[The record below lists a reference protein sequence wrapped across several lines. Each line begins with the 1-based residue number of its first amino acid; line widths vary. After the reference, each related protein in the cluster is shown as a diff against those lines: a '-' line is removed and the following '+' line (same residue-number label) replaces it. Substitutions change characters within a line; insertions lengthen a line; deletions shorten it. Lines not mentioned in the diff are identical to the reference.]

1 MGDAY
6 WKYNGN
12 ELDYV
17 KFFLESGGDFV
28 FRLEEVF
35 APAIGNKYAIAVNS
49 GTSALHAA
57 LVACD
62 VSGGEVL
69 MPALCPAM
77 VAFAVIHAGA
87 TPVFCDVDAETHHIH
102 VDDEVNSKISERT
115 KAILGVSLHGLPI
128 DWQDFPV
135 KENGR
140 RIYLIDDCAQALGA
154 KGIGKA
160 DITCFSFEDKKH
172 ITSGSE
178 GGMITT
184 NNAELAMRARKFAGL
199 GYKHMTADAGR
210 TSLAQSTYQDPSYER
225 FDTIGL
231 NYRMSQIQAA
241 VGLGQ
246 LERLDHIV
254 ARRRAVKLLFEKYCK
269 PEVLYPRGDLLHSYY
284 TIPMAQN
291 KIPWKDFYNRFVEM
305 GGDGFYAM
313 PQLPYR
319 EPALDKYYAKAHHC
333 VDDFENKTNIIPD
346 WHFQCPIAENLQKRL
361 MLFKTNYRN
370 LGDAERQA
378 EILAKLIGEL

>member
-1 MGDAY
+1 VQGNPY
-6 WKYNGN
+6 GKYNGN
-12 ELDYV
+12 ELKYV
-17 KFFLESGGDFV
+17 HEFLTDGGDFV
-28 FRLEEVF
+28 NQFEDAFR
-35 APAIGNKYAIAVNS
+35 NKIDQTFAIAVNS

-87 TPVFCDVDAETHHIH
+87 TPVFCDVDPETHHIS
-102 VDDEVNSKISERT
+102 VQKICEKLNHKT
-115 KAILGVSLHGLPI
+115 KAVLGVSLHGLPI
-128 DWQDFPV
+128 DWEPIHARSGSVLRQF
-135 KENGR
+135 
-140 RIYLIDDCAQALGA
+140 YSIDDCAQALGA

-184 NNAELAMRARKFAGL
+184 NNEELAMRARKFAGL

-246 LERLDHIV
+246 LERLDHKV
-254 ARRRAVKLLFEKYCK
+254 EMRRAIARMWCKVLGPLFE
-269 PEVLYPRGDLLHSYY
+269 LRYPQHSYY
-284 TIPMAQN
+284 TFPIDSKYWDVMN
-291 KIPWKDFYNRFVEM
+291 PWKDFYNSFIER

-313 PQLPYR
+313 PQVPYK
-319 EPALDKYYAKAHHC
+319 EPALKDITITIH
-333 VDDFENKTNIIPD
+333 
-346 WHFQCPIAENLQKRL
+346 CPIAEELQKTL
-361 MLFKTNYRN
+361 MLFKTNYRD
-370 LGDAERQA
+370 LGEAERQA
-378 EILAKLIGEL
+378 EILAKLIAEL

>member
-1 MGDAY
+1 MQGNPFG
-6 WKYNGN
+6 KYNGN
-12 ELDYV
+12 ELRYV
-17 KFFLESGGDFV
+17 TEFLENGGDFV
-28 FRLEEVF
+28 NRLETAF
-35 APAIGNKYAIAVNS
+35 SAKIGNEFAVAVNS
-49 GTSALHAA
+49 GTSALHGA
-57 LVACD
+57 LVACN
-62 VSGGEVL
+62 VKGGEVL

-87 TPVFCDVDAETHHIH
+87 TPIFCDVDPETHHVSLNDHPIT
-102 VDDEVNSKISERT
+102 ERT

-128 DWQDFPV
+128 DWSKLAGGALEHYDV
-135 KENGR
+135 WT
-140 RIYLIDDCAQALGA
+140 IDDCAQALGA

-184 NNAELAMRARKFAGL
+184 NNPELATRARKFCGL
-199 GYKHMTADAGR
+199 GYKHMTAEAGR

-254 ARRRAVKLLFEKYCK
+254 ARRRACAQFYDLALNDRDDPYIK
-269 PEVLYPRGDLLHSYY
+269 PEHSYY
-284 TIPMAQN
+284 TYPIAFQHL
-291 KIPWKDFYNRFVEM
+291 PWKDLYNRFIEL

-313 PQLPYR
+313 PQVPYR
-319 EPALDKYYAKAHHC
+319 EPALAHIKKGML
-333 VDDFENKTNIIPD
+333 EI
-346 WHFQCPIAENLQKRL
+346 CPVAENFQEKL
-361 MLFKTNYRN
+361 MLFKTNYRD
-370 LGDAERQA
+370 LGEAERQA
-378 EILAKLIGEL
+378 EILAKLISEL

>member
-6 WKYNGN
+6 GKYNGN

-49 GTSALHAA
+49 GTSALHSA

-62 VSGGEVL
+62 VRGGEVL

-87 TPVFCDVDAETHHIH
+87 TPVFCDVDADTHHISI
-102 VDDEVNSKISERT
+102 DEIEHKFTGNT
-115 KAILGVSLHGLPI
+115 KAVLGVSLHGLPI
-128 DWQDFPV
+128 NWEPIKNSLVEEDILF
-135 KENGR
+135 
-140 RIYLIDDCAQALGA
+140 IDDCAQALGA

-184 NNAELAMRARKFAGL
+184 NNAELAIRARKFAGL
-199 GYKHMTADAGR
+199 GYKHMTAKAGR
-210 TSLAQSTYQDPSYER
+210 TSLAQATYQDPSYER

-254 ARRRAVKLLFEKYCK
+254 ARRRAAARMFNDVW
-269 PEVLYPRGDLLHSYY
+269 EVRWTKNDDTNSWY
-284 TIPMAQN
+284 TFPTN
-291 KIPWKDFYNRFVEM
+291 NDDNWYVGYNWKDFYNRFTEA

-313 PQLPYR
+313 PKIPYK
-319 EPALDKYYAKAHHC
+319 EPAILDWWFGTGQGEFPK
-333 VDDFENKTNIIPD
+333 
-346 WHFQCPIAENLQKRL
+346 CPIAEDLQKRL

-370 LGDAERQA
+370 LGDAEKQA

>member
-1 MGDAY
+1 MQGNPFG
-6 WKYNGN
+6 KYNGN
-12 ELDYV
+12 ELKYAHE
-17 KFFLESGGDFV
+17 FLTEGGDFV
-28 FRLEEVF
+28 SRFEDAFR
-35 APAIGNKYAIAVNS
+35 NKIDQTFAIAVNS

-62 VSGGEVL
+62 VRGGEVL

-87 TPVFCDVDAETHHIH
+87 TPVFCDVDPETHHI
-102 VDDEVNSKISERT
+102 DYTECLNKWSQRT

-128 DWQDFPV
+128 DWSNWKAEGTV
-135 KENGR
+135 WKS
-140 RIYLIDDCAQALGA
+140 IYLIDDCAQALGA

-184 NNAELAMRARKFAGL
+184 NNPELAMRARKFAGL

-254 ARRRAVKLLFEKYCK
+254 ARRKAVANIFDGVIAGHHIFPEFHSMYTYAYKYEFDDRK
-269 PEVLYPRGDLLHSYY
+269 Y
-284 TIPMAQN
+284 
-291 KIPWKDFYNRFVEM
+291 FYIRFIEM

-313 PQLPYR
+313 PQVPYK
-319 EPALDKYYAKAHHC
+319 EPALKDITVH
-333 VDDFENKTNIIPD
+333 
-346 WHFQCPIAENLQKRL
+346 CPIAEDLQKKL
-361 MLFKTNYRN
+361 MLFKTNYRD
-370 LGDAERQA
+370 LGEAERQA

>member
-1 MGDAY
+1 MSNPYG
-6 WKYNGN
+6 KYNGN
-12 ELDYV
+12 ELEYVSRLLSGTVEHDYV
-17 KFFLESGGDFV
+17 RELEGLFSG
-28 FRLEEVF
+28 R
-35 APAIGNKYAIAVNS
+35 IGNQYAIAVNS

-87 TPVFCDVDAETHHIH
+87 TPVFCDVDHETHHISH
-102 VDDEVNSKISERT
+102 SEVHKKIT
-115 KAILGVSLHGLPI
+115 KKTRVILGVSLHGLPMN
-128 DWQDFPV
+128 WAPFQDIEGV
-135 KENGR
+135 
-140 RIYLIDDCAQALGA
+140 LLLDDCAQALGA

-160 DITCFSFEDKKH
+160 HITCFSFEDKKH

-184 NNAELAMRARKFAGL
+184 NNDALAIRARKCAGL

-210 TSLAQSTYQDPSYER
+210 TSLAQATYQDPSYER

-246 LERLDHIV
+246 MERLDHIV
-254 ARRRAVKLLFEKYCK
+254 ARRRAVANIMSQPLMMIEH
-269 PEVLYPRGDLLHSYY
+269 PASSYY
-284 TIPMAQN
+284 TLPYYFDGVPGAIGLAGLISEKRIQ
-291 KIPWKDFYNRFVEM
+291 WKEFYNRFIEK

-313 PQLPYR
+313 PQLPYN
-319 EPALDKYYAKAHHC
+319 EPAL
-333 VDDFENKTNIIPD
+333 FNKGADGIGIGNGPI
-346 WHFQCPIAENLQKRL
+346 HCPIAEDLQKRL

-370 LGDAERQA
+370 LGDAEKQA

>member
-1 MGDAY
+1 VQGNPY
-6 WKYNGN
+6 GKYNGN
-12 ELDYV
+12 ELKYV
-17 KFFLESGGDFV
+17 HEFLTEGGDFV
-28 FRLEEVF
+28 NRFEDAFR
-35 APAIGNKYAIAVNS
+35 NKIDQTFAIAVNS

-62 VSGGEVL
+62 VKGGEVL

-87 TPVFCDVDAETHHIH
+87 APIFCDVDPDTHHISWTSIN
-102 VDDEVNSKISERT
+102 DKSFVNV

-128 DWQDFPV
+128 DWSIIKDVAATMKWFT
-135 KENGR
+135 
-140 RIYLIDDCAQALGA
+140 IDDCAQALGA

-184 NNAELAMRARKFAGL
+184 NNPELAMRARKFAGL
-199 GYKHMTADAGR
+199 GYKHMTAEAGR

-254 ARRRAVKLLFEKYCK
+254 ARRRAVVSMFLGR
-269 PEVLYPRGDLLHSYY
+269 EVKSKDSCY
-284 TIPMAQN
+284 TLPIKCTVDWKQTYN
-291 KIPWKDFYNRFVEM
+291 KFVEL

-313 PQLPYR
+313 PQVPYK
-319 EPALDKYYAKAHHC
+319 EPVLKDITVH
-333 VDDFENKTNIIPD
+333 
-346 WHFQCPIAENLQKRL
+346 CPIAEDLQKKL
-361 MLFKTNYRN
+361 MLIKTNYRD
-370 LGDAERQA
+370 LGEARRQA
-378 EILAKLIGEL
+378 EIFHNLLSKWS

>member
-1 MGDAY
+1 MGDPY
-6 WKYNGN
+6 GKYNGN
-12 ELDYV
+12 ELQNV
-17 KFFLESGGDFV
+17 EGFLSQGGDFV
-28 FRLEEVF
+28 RMLETGF
-35 APAIGNKYAIAVNS
+35 GDKIGNKYAIAVNS

-62 VSGGEVL
+62 VKDGEVL

-87 TPVFCDVDAETHHIH
+87 TPVFCDVDANTHHISI
-102 VDDEVNSKISERT
+102 DEIRKHRSPKTR
-115 KAILGVSLHGLPI
+115 AILGVSLHGLPI
-128 DWQDFPV
+128 DWTPIQSEF
-135 KENGR
+135 
-140 RIYLIDDCAQALGA
+140 IYLTIDDCAQALGA

-184 NNAELAMRARKFAGL
+184 DNDALAIRARKFAGL

-254 ARRRAVKLLFEKYCK
+254 ARRRACASIIGEAIAGAYRKKDKIFRDQRMPNC
-269 PEVLYPRGDLLHSYY
+269 SWY
-284 TIPMAQN
+284 TLPMMLN
-291 KIPWKDFYNRFVEM
+291 HDWKCFYNHFTEI

-313 PQLPYR
+313 PQLPYN
-319 EPALDKYYAKAHHC
+319 EPALKDKFWDVLPFKKYS
-333 VDDFENKTNIIPD
+333 
-346 WHFQCPIAENLQKRL
+346 CPVAENLQKRL

-370 LGDAERQA
+370 LGNAERQA

>member
-1 MGDAY
+1 MQGNPY
-6 WKYNGN
+6 GKYNGN
-12 ELDYV
+12 ELKYV
-17 KFFLESGGDFV
+17 HEFLTEGGDFV
-28 FRLEEVF
+28 NRFEDAFR
-35 APAIGNKYAIAVNS
+35 NKIDQTFAIAVNS

-62 VSGGEVL
+62 VRGGEVL

-87 TPVFCDVDAETHHIH
+87 TPVFCDVDQETHHISCDQA
-102 VDDEVNSKISERT
+102 VRNLSTRT

-128 DWQDFPV
+128 NWDILPQSDDWF
-135 KENGR
+135 
-140 RIYLIDDCAQALGA
+140 LIDDCAQALGA

-184 NNAELAMRARKFAGL
+184 NNPELAMRARKFAGL
-199 GYKHMTADAGR
+199 GYKHMTAEAGR
-210 TSLAQSTYQDPSYER
+210 TSLAQSTYQDPSYKR

-254 ARRRAVKLLFEKYCK
+254 ARRRACAEIISRPLWGLTEEK
-269 PEVLYPRGDLLHSYY
+269 HSYY
-284 TIPMAQN
+284 TYPYYYNEIPEGRVAKN
-291 KIPWKDFYNRFVEM
+291 GISWKDFYNRFIER

-313 PQLPYR
+313 PQVPYK
-319 EPALDKYYAKAHHC
+319 EPALKDITVH
-333 VDDFENKTNIIPD
+333 
-346 WHFQCPIAENLQKRL
+346 CPIAEDLQKKL
-361 MLFKTNYRN
+361 MLFKTNYRD
-370 LGDAERQA
+370 LGEAERQA
-378 EILAKLIGEL
+378 EILAKLIATL